1 MVFNPPHAT
10 PEQTLEALPEE
21 LRSVVE
27 RLGRFG
33 LMMAGDLYNLRHI
46 VGRGSYETG
55 IHDGAYLAMALTSIG
70 AAVAREEI
78 SLAEHARL
86 QAYALEQSKRAV

>member
-10 PEQTLEALPEE
+10 PEQTLEALPDA

-27 RLGRFG
+27 RLGRLG

-46 VGRGSYETG
+46 AGSGSYDTG
-55 IHDGAYLAMALTSIG
+55 LHDGAYLAMALASIG
-70 AAVAREEI
+70 AAAAREEI
-78 SLAEHARL
+78 SQAEHDTL
-86 QAYALEQSKRAV
+86 HAYALETSKRAV